1 MKLKQSI
8 RYQLADFIGPVIVY
22 YGIVVAVHILF
33 FLIHNCVN
41 ANVMYLG
48 GGMSGFSMYSCS
60 SAGCAPSTTICPCT
74 CKTASAGRPCTPPG
88 WRSQC

>member
-1 MKLKQSI
+1 MRRRGMKLKQSI

-41 ANVMYLG
+41 ANVM
-48 GGMSGFSMYSCS
+48 
-60 SAGCAPSTTICPCT
+60 
-74 CKTASAGRPCTPPG
+74 
-88 WRSQC
+88 